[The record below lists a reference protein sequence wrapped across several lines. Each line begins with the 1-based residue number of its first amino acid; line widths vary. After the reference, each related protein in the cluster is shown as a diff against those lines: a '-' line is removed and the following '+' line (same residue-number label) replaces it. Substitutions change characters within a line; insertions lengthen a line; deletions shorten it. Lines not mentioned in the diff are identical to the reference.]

1 MKAGNINEERFKK
14 VYENVNNSLLK
25 SGREKEDVTVIAVT
39 KSFPAQA
46 ILSAVEYGITNIGES
61 RVQEADNKVKQLKT
75 SAKITTH
82 LIGHLQSNKARKASS
97 IFNII
102 HSVDSL
108 KLAERISR
116 ISEEKHTKT
125 RIFLQINIGN
135 ETRKHGISEESSIDT
150 GLEINSLPGISLEG
164 IMVIPPVSKKDK
176 ETRRYFQ
183 KTRDV
188 QQSLKEQGGIKC
200 TNLSMGMSS
209 DFGIAIEEGATHLR
223 IGTALFGHR

>member
-164 IMVIPPVSKKDK
+164 I
-176 ETRRYFQ
+176 
-183 KTRDV
+183 
-188 QQSLKEQGGIKC
+188 
-200 TNLSMGMSS
+200 
-209 DFGIAIEEGATHLR
+209 
-223 IGTALFGHR
+223 